1 MKTIR
6 LDGGTVKVPAEI
18 ERVLRILKDAGYVA
32 KKSAFV
38 EGSSYRYQRYL
49 LGGLDNRTLSD
60 LGIAVIVKPQSSLER
75 ERLLRRE
82 RRFFEDNPR
91 CEYAISGDA
100 KRINMLTKK
109 LDRKSGT
116 GGTEL

>member
-6 LDGGTVKVPAEI
+6 LNGRSVQVSAEI
-18 ERVLRILKDAGYVA
+18 ERVLRILKNAGYVA

-38 EGSSYRYQRYL
+38 EGSSYKYQRYL
-49 LGGLDNRTLSD
+49 LGGMDNRTLMD
-60 LGIAVIVKPQSSLER
+60 LGIAVILKPQSSLER

-109 LDRKSGT
+109 LHGT
-116 GGTEL
+116 VGAQRASV